1 MAEWGRRKVGQ
12 LPLGEVKSININ
24 IFCQIDTDF
33 ALLNSGYSS
42 YSSYSSYAVKQ
53 FLCSYSLFIAER
65 AVMAF
70 SSLW

>member
-1 MAEWGRRKVGQ
+1 MAGWSRKKVGQ

-33 ALLNSGYSS
+33 ALLNSS
-42 YSSYSSYAVKQ
+42 YSSYSSYTVKQ
-53 FLCSYSLFIAER
+53 FLCSYSLFRAER

>member
-1 MAEWGRRKVGQ
+1 MAGWGRRKVGQ
-12 LPLGEVKSININ
+12 LPLGEGKSININ

-33 ALLNSGYSS
+33 ALLNSCYSS
-42 YSSYSSYAVKQ
+42 YSSYTVKQ
-53 FLCSYSLFIAER
+53 FLCSYSLFRAES

>member
-1 MAEWGRRKVGQ
+1 MAGWGRKKVGQ
-12 LPLGEVKSININ
+12 LPLGEVKSFNVN

-33 ALLNSGYSS
+33 ALLNSS

-53 FLCSYSLFIAER
+53 FSLFIAER

>member
-1 MAEWGRRKVGQ
+1 MAGWGRKKVGQ

-33 ALLNSGYSS
+33 ALLNSSYTS
-42 YSSYSSYAVKQ
+42 YSSYSSYTVKQ
-53 FLCSYSLFIAER
+53 FLCSYLLFRAER

>member
-1 MAEWGRRKVGQ
+1 MAGWGRKKVGQ
-12 LPLGEVKSININ
+12 LPLGEVKSFNVN

-33 ALLNSGYSS
+33 ALLNSS

-53 FLCSYSLFIAER
+53 FLCSYSLFRAES

>member
-1 MAEWGRRKVGQ
+1 MAGWGRKKVGQ
-12 LPLGEVKSININ
+12 LPLGEVKSFNVN

-33 ALLNSGYSS
+33 ALLNS
-42 YSSYSSYAVKQ
+42 SYSSYAVKQ
-53 FLCSYSLFIAER
+53 SLFSYSLFIAER

>member
-1 MAEWGRRKVGQ
+1 MAGWGRKKVGQ

-33 ALLNSGYSS
+33 ALLNSS
-42 YSSYSSYAVKQ
+42 YSSYTVKQ
-53 FLCSYSLFIAER
+53 FLCSYSLFRAES
-65 AVMAF
+65 AIMAF